1 DIWTGRLEAARVCL
15 KVLRYHITMREE
27 EYLELIKEKVLCWG
41 TLKHP
46 NILPLLGVDD
56 QMFKPSFTLISP
68 WMENQSLVIF
78 LEKHADFDRLQAA
91 IDIAQGMR
99 YLHELDPPIVHAD
112 IHGANVLV
120 TGDRRFCLTDFGL
133 SAVTQMTITSVRN
146 PGAAAWTAPEV
157 LRDIGILPLPE
168 RDVYAFGCTLFQVRI
183 PNFVC
188 SFYSRLTQIFTG
200 HHPFQAPPFKGL
212 APFQMNQKVI
222 DGERPARPVAG
233 SPLPQISDATWD
245 LIQACW
251 EHQPTRR
258 PSARQILRSLGIPPP
273 PSYTILRRPGKITSG
288 VHDAHLI
295 GTQIQD

>member
-1 DIWTGRLEAARVCL
+1 
-15 KVLRYHITMREE
+15 MREE
-27 EYLELIKEKVLCWG
+27 EYLELIKESLILLLVLLARDGSLTFLQNFGREVLCWG

-168 RDVYAFGCTLFQVRI
+168 RDVYAFGCTLFQ
-183 PNFVC
+183 
-188 SFYSRLTQIFTG
+188 IFTG